1 MLLDISSAS
10 EVLPKKQKVKDGRS
24 NWVFCMR
31 DAWIQVMNANDKLK
45 RGVAFITWIQ
55 SIIIKM
61 TSIPFY
67 SQFS

>member
-10 EVLPKKQKVKDGRS
+10 EVLPKKQKVKDGGS
-24 NWVFCMR
+24 NWAFCMG